1 MRRTIEKQVSAL
13 GWALHAVGVTILS
26 VCVAAYLWFVAMPL
40 HEQHKLSESR
50 IDQLQ
55 TMLSKSMQVHRE
67 HDKLHDELMSLKKS
81 VEETQKRLPRELG
94 EGQFLEQVRAVAE
107 RMGVEVGE
115 YHLGTTEDLESYSK
129 AELTLQCHG
138 NYASICRFLDEID
151 HFARLTEVSN
161 LQIEST
167 DNFNRYPFQV
177 SFVLYFGGSNHD
189 RSMRGEVL

>member
-1 MRRTIEKQVSAL
+1 MRRSIEKQISTLGWMLHGLGVAMLAL
-13 GWALHAVGVTILS
+13 GVL
-26 VCVAAYLWFVAMPL
+26 AYAWFLAMPL
-40 HEQHKLSESR
+40 NAQQELSESR
-50 IDQLQ
+50 ISQLQ
-55 TMLSKSMQVHRE
+55 AMLSKSKQVRRE
-67 HDKLHDELMSLKKS
+67 HNKLHNELDSLKKS

-94 EGQFLEQVRAVAE
+94 ESEFLEQVRAVAI
-107 RMGVEVGE
+107 RTGVELGE
-115 YHLGTTEDLESYSK
+115 YHLGTIEQLESYSK
-129 AELTLQCHG
+129 AELTLQCQG

-151 HFARLTEVSN
+151 HFARLTEVST